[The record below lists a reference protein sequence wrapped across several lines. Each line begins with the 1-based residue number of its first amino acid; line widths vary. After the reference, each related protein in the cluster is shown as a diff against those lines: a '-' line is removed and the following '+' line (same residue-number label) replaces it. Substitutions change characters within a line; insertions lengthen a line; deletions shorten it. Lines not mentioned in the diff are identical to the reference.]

1 MKGVL
6 VLQKWILKNIK
17 ANYKEMSRQL
27 GVSEMI
33 CRIMLNRNICG
44 YELMNSFV
52 KPTLDKL
59 HNPRLMKDIEKGVK
73 ITTESIKNNEKI
85 RICGDYDQD
94 GNSSII
100 TLLKGIKRC
109 KGNVDYVIPHRV
121 KDGYGIN
128 ENIID
133 SAKADDID
141 LIITCDNGI
150 SAHEAIEYA
159 KKLGIKMIVT
169 DHHDVGE
176 VLPNAEAIVNPK
188 REDCK
193 YPFKELCGAGVAFK
207 FVQVLYEEMNIDVS
221 EAHELLEF
229 VAMATVCDIV
239 DLVDENR
246 IIVKEGLRR
255 INNTKNVGIKAL
267 LKATGAEGKN
277 VSTYTL
283 GFVTGPCINA
293 GGRLD
298 TADIGVEL
306 FLTDD
311 EKLAEEYANKLHSL
325 NEERKSMTEDGVES
339 IIKYVEE
346 NLNSDEKV
354 LVAYDPQIHESIAGI
369 IAGRV
374 KDKYYKPTLVIT
386 DTEGENLSKGSA
398 RSIDNYDMY
407 KELTKV
413 SELLD
418 KYGGHPMAAGF
429 SIPTSN
435 IESLRERLNLNT
447 KLSEEDLIP
456 KLYIDAHLPLENITM
471 NLANELDLLEP
482 FGKGNRKP
490 LFADKN
496 IYVKKMDILGKN
508 YRIIKMT
515 LIKNRRFITAVYF
528 GDIERFTDFIE
539 NKFGE
544 EELTKAFNGQANT
557 IELDITFVPNIN
569 EFRGNK
575 SLQIVIE
582 DYR

>member
-1 MKGVL
+1 ML
-6 VLQKWILKNIK
+6 VLQKWILKNVK
-17 ANYKEMSRQL
+17 ANYKDISRHL
-27 GVSEMI
+27 GVSEII
-33 CRIMLNRNICG
+33 CRIMLNRNVCG

-52 KPTLDKL
+52 NPTLDKL
-59 HNPRLMKDIEKGVK
+59 HNPRLMKDLEKGVK
-73 ITTESIKNNEKI
+73 ITKETIKNNEKI

-109 KGNVDYVIPHRV
+109 SGNVDYVIPHRV

-128 ENIID
+128 ESIID
-133 SAKADDID
+133 KAKADGID

-150 SAHEAIEYA
+150 SAHEAIDYA
-159 KKLGIKMIVT
+159 RELGIKIIVT
-169 DHHDVGE
+169 DHHDVSDT
-176 VLPNAEAIVNPK
+176 LPNADAVVNPK
-188 REDCK
+188 RKDCE

-207 FVQVLYEEMNIDVS
+207 FIQVLYEEMNIDIEES
-221 EAHELLEF
+221 YELLEF
-229 VAMATVCDIV
+229 VSMATVCDIV

-255 INNTKNVGIKAL
+255 INNTKNIGVKAL
-267 LKATGAEGKN
+267 LKATGAEGKT

-311 EKLAEEYANKLHSL
+311 EKLAEEYANKLHNL

-339 IIKYVEE
+339 VIKYVEE
-346 NLNSDEKV
+346 SIGQDEKV
-354 LVAYDPQIHESIAGI
+354 IVAYNPQIHESIAGI

-398 RSIDNYDMY
+398 RSIESYDMY

-413 SELLD
+413 SELLE

-429 SIPTSN
+429 SLLTSN
-435 IESLRERLNLNT
+435 IEVLRKELNAKS
-447 KLSEEDLIP
+447 KLSEEDLVP

-471 NLANELDLLEP
+471 NLANELYLLEP

-496 IYVKKMDILGKN
+496 IAVKKMDILGKN

-515 LIKNRRFITAVYF
+515 LVKNRRFMTAVYF
-528 GDIERFTDFIE
+528 GDIEEFTDFIE

-544 EELTKAFNGQANT
+544 DELTKAFNGQANG